1 MNDNKTNT
9 NGDEMKAQIN
19 KVNEG
24 CIVVSLYNAKRIINQ
39 RYFTTMRK
47 AENFCKKYGYEIEQ
61 MNDGIDNSLIY
72 TI

>member
-1 MNDNKTNT
+1 MTHKQTNT
-9 NGDEMKAQIN
+9 AENEMKAQIN
-19 KVNEG
+19 TVNEG
-24 CIVVSLYNAKRIINQ
+24 CVVVSIYNAKRIVNQ